1 MVCVCPTMPKR
12 GAVTSTTRRSRSS
25 LCPVISPCTGA
36 AKPSAATSPGT
47 SGTRPSVM
55 KMAPATRSWGTSES
69 AEDSA
74 VNKRVPSVS
83 PSAGR
88 ASTSRPS
95 MPAMRPSRSASAAR
109 TASVCCKRSPNSWLG
124 LLSMTT
130 AATEVS
136 GSRSSRV
143 IDGLAS
149 ASTNSA
155 SASVRT
161 KAARVRANTSR
172 SEIANATATAAHT
185 TEAGT
190 RGANEIPRFNLRPH
204 KSSSGPRGSRDASLS
219 RRSSPRGSKFP
230 LILRSAHRS
239 RVYPRSAFQRASRVN
254 PTCVGAS
261 RRMRPASL
269 SQPFEQR
276 RNVDLVGL
284 VVAGERVH
292 HDVDAGAER
301 EFALA
306 RLGGDEREH
315 GLAVLAHRPGAGEIV
330 RRDDDRRYAVAGARR
345 TARRLV
351 VVNGRQRFHPQLAG
365 AEAAG
370 KVLQE
375 IECLRQHVVAP
386 HRLELG
392 NIERG
397 ENGAQRL
404 HARTA
409 GFAAGAGGRLDS
421 VAGVEQDG
429 AALLHVGVDVFERLA
444 ARL

>member
-25 LCPVISPCTGA
+25 LWPVISPCTGA

-47 SGTRPSVM
+47 SCTRPSVM

-74 VNKRVPSVS
+74 VNNRVPSVS
-83 PSAGR
+83 PSAWP
-88 ASTSRPS
+88 ASTKRTS

-155 SASVRT
+155 SART
-161 KAARVRANTSR
+161 TS
-172 SEIANATATAAHT
+172 S
-185 TEAGT
+185 
-190 RGANEIPRFNLRPH
+190 
-204 KSSSGPRGSRDASLS
+204 
-219 RRSSPRGSKFP
+219 
-230 LILRSAHRS
+230 
-239 RVYPRSAFQRASRVN
+239 
-254 PTCVGAS
+254 
-261 RRMRPASL
+261 SL

-306 RLGGDEREH
+306 RLGGDERQH

-330 RRDDDRRYAVAGARR
+330 RRDDDRRHAVAGARR
-345 TARRLV
+345 TAHRLV
-351 VVNGRQRFHPQLAG
+351 LVDGRQRFHPQLAG
-365 AEAAG
+365 AEAAR

-375 IECLRQHVVAP
+375 IERLRQHVVAP
-386 HRLELG
+386 HRLERGIEPDGLARL
-392 NIERG
+392 ERG
-397 ENGAQRL
+397 TLGEEQGEAL
-404 HARTA
+404 EPGLADA
-409 GFAAGAGGRLDS
+409 VDLD
-421 VAGVEQDG
+421 VAGDDVGKPRLERRSQG
-429 AALLHVGVDVFERLA
+429 LLIAALRER
-444 ARL
+444 ARRGRQRRGEDGERERSRHRPLP